1 MKILIPTSLEDV
13 TIEQFIKYN
22 RITKLEEVDDE
33 VIMVSVIANF
43 CDLSVEDVLKIP
55 VKDMKE
61 IAQKI
66 VDVLNTE
73 PRDIQIY
80 KDLGRIPNFDKISAG
95 EYIDLDKYFT
105 DPENYHRAMAVLY
118 RPIKKKLG
126 SKYILEDYKGSD
138 DSCETM
144 LKLPLELLLSS
155 MVFFSNLNI
164 ELLKATKDFLQQ
176 PTAETALLEKH
187 LAENGAGISQFTQLL
202 EETILI
208 LNEQQKPI
216 SINFSLI

>member
-61 IAQKI
+61 IAQQI

-118 RPIKKKLG
+118 RPIKKKFG

-138 DSCETM
+138 DSCESM

-155 MVFFSNLNI
+155 MVFFSNLNS
-164 ELLKATKDFLQQ
+164 ELLKATRDFLQQ
-176 PTAETALLEKH
+176 PTAETDLLEKH
-187 LAENGAGISQFTQLL
+187 LAENGGGINQFTQLL

-208 LNEQQKPI
+208 LNEQRKPI

>member
-61 IAQKI
+61 IAQQI

-95 EYIDLDKYFT
+95 EYIDLDKYFI

-138 DSCETM
+138 DRCESM

-155 MVFFSNLNI
+155 MVFF
-164 ELLKATKDFLQQ
+164 
-176 PTAETALLEKH
+176 
-187 LAENGAGISQFTQLL
+187 
-202 EETILI
+202 
-208 LNEQQKPI
+208 
-216 SINFSLI
+216 

>member
-61 IAQKI
+61 IAQQI

-138 DSCETM
+138 DRCESM

-155 MVFFSNLNI
+155 MVFFRI
-164 ELLKATKDFLQQ
+164 
-176 PTAETALLEKH
+176 
-187 LAENGAGISQFTQLL
+187 
-202 EETILI
+202 
-208 LNEQQKPI
+208 
-216 SINFSLI
+216 

>member
-61 IAQKI
+61 IAQQI

-138 DSCETM
+138 DTCESM

-155 MVFFSNLNI
+155 MVFFSNLNR
-164 ELLKATKDFLQQ
+164 ELLKATRDFLQQ
-176 PTAETALLEKH
+176 PTAETDLLEKH
-187 LAENGAGISQFTQLL
+187 LAENGAGINQFTQLL

-208 LNEQQKPI
+208 LNEQRKPI

>member
-1 MKILIPTSLEDV
+1 MKVLIPTSLEDV

-61 IAQKI
+61 IAQQI

-138 DSCETM
+138 DRCESM

-155 MVFFSNLNI
+155 MVFFSNLNS
-164 ELLKATKDFLQQ
+164 ELLKATRDFLQQ
-176 PTAETALLEKH
+176 PTAETDLLEKH
-187 LAENGAGISQFTQLL
+187 LGENGGGISQFTQLL
-202 EETILI
+202 EETISI

>member
-55 VKDMKE
+55 IKDMKE
-61 IAQKI
+61 IAQQI

-138 DSCETM
+138 DTCESM

-155 MVFFSNLNI
+155 MVFFSNLNR
-164 ELLKATKDFLQQ
+164 ELLKATRDFLQQ
-176 PTAETALLEKH
+176 PTAETDLLEKH
-187 LAENGAGISQFTQLL
+187 LAENGAGINQFTQLL

-216 SINFSLI
+216 SINFSHI

>member
-55 VKDMKE
+55 IKDMKE
-61 IAQKI
+61 IAQQI

-138 DSCETM
+138 DTCESM

-155 MVFFSNLNI
+155 MVFFSNLNS
-164 ELLKATKDFLQQ
+164 ELLKATRDFLQQ
-176 PTAETALLEKH
+176 PTAETDLLEKH
-187 LAENGAGISQFTQLL
+187 LAENGGGINQFTQLL

-208 LNEQQKPI
+208 LNEQRKPI

>member
-61 IAQKI
+61 IAQQI

-138 DSCETM
+138 DRCESM

-155 MVFFSNLNI
+155 MVFFSNLNS
-164 ELLKATKDFLQQ
+164 ELLKATRDFLQQ
-176 PTAETALLEKH
+176 PTAETDLLEKH
-187 LAENGAGISQFTQLL
+187 LAENGGGISQFTQLL

>member
-22 RITKLEEVDDE
+22 RITKLEELDDE

-55 VKDMKE
+55 IKDMKE
-61 IAQKI
+61 IAQQI
-66 VDVLNTE
+66 VDVLNTD
-73 PRDIQIY
+73 PKDIQIY
-80 KDLGRIPNFDKISAG
+80 KDLGRIPNFDNISAG

-138 DSCETM
+138 DTCESM

-155 MVFFSNLNI
+155 MVFFSNLNS
-164 ELLKATKDFLQQ
+164 ELLKATRDFLQQ
-176 PTAETALLEKH
+176 PTAETDLLEKH
-187 LAENGAGISQFTQLL
+187 LAENGGGINQFTQLL

-208 LNEQQKPI
+208 LNEQRKPI

>member
-55 VKDMKE
+55 IKDMKE
-61 IAQKI
+61 IAQQI

-80 KDLGRIPNFDKISAG
+80 KDLGRIPNFDNISAG

-138 DSCETM
+138 DTCESM

-155 MVFFSNLNI
+155 MVFFSNLNR
-164 ELLKATKDFLQQ
+164 ELLKATRDFLQQ
-176 PTAETALLEKH
+176 PTAETDLLEKH
-187 LAENGAGISQFTQLL
+187 LAENGAGINQFTQLL

-208 LNEQQKPI
+208 LNEQRKPI

>member
-61 IAQKI
+61 IAQQI

-138 DSCETM
+138 DTCESM

-155 MVFFSNLNI
+155 MVFFSNLNR
-164 ELLKATKDFLQQ
+164 ELLKATRDFLQQ
-176 PTAETALLEKH
+176 PTAETDLLEKH
-187 LAENGAGISQFTQLL
+187 LAENGAGINQFTQLL

-216 SINFSLI
+216 SINFSHI

>member
-61 IAQKI
+61 IAQQI

-138 DSCETM
+138 DTCESM

-155 MVFFSNLNI
+155 MVFFSSLNS
-164 ELLKATKDFLQQ
+164 ELLKATRDFLQQ
-176 PTAETALLEKH
+176 PTAETDLLEKH
-187 LAENGAGISQFTQLL
+187 LAENGGGINQFTQLL

-208 LNEQQKPI
+208 LNEQRKPI

>member
-61 IAQKI
+61 IAQQI

-80 KDLGRIPNFDKISAG
+80 KDLGRIPNFDNISAG

-138 DSCETM
+138 DSCESM

-155 MVFFSNLNI
+155 MVFFSNLNR
-164 ELLKATKDFLQQ
+164 ELLKATRDFLQQ
-176 PTAETALLEKH
+176 PTAETDLLEKH
-187 LAENGAGISQFTQLL
+187 LAENGAGINQFTQLL

-208 LNEQQKPI
+208 LNEQRKPI

>member
-55 VKDMKE
+55 IKDMKE
-61 IAQKI
+61 IAQQI

-80 KDLGRIPNFDKISAG
+80 KDLGRIPNFDNISAG

-138 DSCETM
+138 DTCESM

-155 MVFFSNLNI
+155 MVFFSNLNS
-164 ELLKATKDFLQQ
+164 ELLKATRDFLQQ
-176 PTAETALLEKH
+176 PTAETDLLEKH
-187 LAENGAGISQFTQLL
+187 LAENGGGINQFTQLL

-208 LNEQQKPI
+208 LNEQRKPI

>member
-55 VKDMKE
+55 IKDMKE
-61 IAQKI
+61 IAQQI

-73 PRDIQIY
+73 PKDIQIY
-80 KDLGRIPNFDKISAG
+80 KDLGRIPNFDNISAG

-138 DSCETM
+138 DTCESM

-155 MVFFSNLNI
+155 MVFFSNLNR
-164 ELLKATKDFLQQ
+164 ELLKATRDFLQQ
-176 PTAETALLEKH
+176 PTAETDLLEKH
-187 LAENGAGISQFTQLL
+187 LAENGAGINQFTQLL

-208 LNEQQKPI
+208 LNEQRKPI

>member
-33 VIMVSVIANF
+33 VIMVSIIANF

-55 VKDMKE
+55 IKDMKE
-61 IAQKI
+61 IAQQI

-138 DSCETM
+138 DTCESM

-155 MVFFSNLNI
+155 MVFFSNLNS
-164 ELLKATKDFLQQ
+164 ELLKATRDFLQQ
-176 PTAETALLEKH
+176 PTAETDLLEKH
-187 LAENGAGISQFTQLL
+187 LAENGGGINQFTQLL

-208 LNEQQKPI
+208 LNEQRKPI

>member
-55 VKDMKE
+55 IKDMKE
-61 IAQKI
+61 IAQQI

-73 PRDIQIY
+73 PKDIQIY
-80 KDLGRIPNFDKISAG
+80 KDLGRIPNFDNISAG

-138 DSCETM
+138 DTCESM

-155 MVFFSNLNI
+155 MVFFSNLNR
-164 ELLKATKDFLQQ
+164 ELLKATRDFLQQ
-176 PTAETALLEKH
+176 PTAETDLLEKH
-187 LAENGAGISQFTQLL
+187 LVENGAGINQFTQLL

-208 LNEQQKPI
+208 LNEQRKPI

>member
-22 RITKLEEVDDE
+22 RITKLEEVDEE

-61 IAQKI
+61 IAQQI

-138 DSCETM
+138 DTCESM

-155 MVFFSNLNI
+155 MVFFSNLNR
-164 ELLKATKDFLQQ
+164 ELLKATRDFLQQ
-176 PTAETALLEKH
+176 PTAETDLLEKH
-187 LAENGAGISQFTQLL
+187 LAENGAGINQFTQLL

-216 SINFSLI
+216 SINFSHI

>member
-22 RITKLEEVDDE
+22 RITKLEDVDEE

-61 IAQKI
+61 IAQQI
-66 VDVLNTE
+66 VNVLNTE

-80 KDLGRIPNFDKISAG
+80 KGLGRIPNFDKISAG

-105 DPENYHRAMAVLY
+105 DPENYHRAMSVLF

-126 SKYILEDYKGSD
+126 SKYLIEDYEGSD
-138 DSCETM
+138 ESCVDM

-155 MVFFSNLNI
+155 MVFFSNLNK
-164 ELLKATKDFLQQ
+164 ELLQATRDFLQQ
-176 PTAETALLEKH
+176 PTAEIDLLEKH
-187 LAENGAGISQFTQLL
+187 LVQNGGGISQFIQLL

-216 SINFSLI
+216 SINFLHI

>member
-55 VKDMKE
+55 IKDMKE
-61 IAQKI
+61 IAQQI
-66 VDVLNTE
+66 VDVLNTD
-73 PRDIQIY
+73 PKDIQIY
-80 KDLGRIPNFDKISAG
+80 KDLGRIPNFDNISAG

-138 DSCETM
+138 DTCESM

-155 MVFFSNLNI
+155 MVFFSNLNS
-164 ELLKATKDFLQQ
+164 ELLKATRDFLQQ
-176 PTAETALLEKH
+176 PTAETDLLEKH
-187 LAENGAGISQFTQLL
+187 LAENGGGINQFTQLL

-208 LNEQQKPI
+208 LNEQRKPI

>member
-33 VIMVSVIANF
+33 VIMVSIIANF

-55 VKDMKE
+55 IKDMKE
-61 IAQKI
+61 IAQQI
-66 VDVLNTE
+66 VDVLNIQ

-80 KDLGRIPNFDKISAG
+80 KDLGRIPNFDNISAG

-138 DSCETM
+138 DTCESM

-155 MVFFSNLNI
+155 MVFFSNLNS
-164 ELLKATKDFLQQ
+164 ELLKATRDFLQQ
-176 PTAETALLEKH
+176 PTAETDLLEKH
-187 LAENGAGISQFTQLL
+187 LAENGAGINQFTQLL

-208 LNEQQKPI
+208 LNEQRKPI

>member
-61 IAQKI
+61 IAQQI

-138 DSCETM
+138 DSCESM

-155 MVFFSNLNI
+155 MVFFSNLNS
-164 ELLKATKDFLQQ
+164 ELLKATRDFLQQ
-176 PTAETALLEKH
+176 PTAETDLLEKH
-187 LAENGAGISQFTQLL
+187 LAENGGGINQFTQLL

-208 LNEQQKPI
+208 LNEQRKPI